1 MDGTILQSRS
11 IDKIRYQQVQKLD
24 SRTFKVHQLMLRLRI
39 PCRKSARL
47 KLASCEAR
55 LVSSSVSW

>member
-11 IDKIRYQQVQKLD
+11 IDKIRYQQVQKLE
-24 SRTFKVHQLMLRLRI
+24 SRTFKVHQLRFRLRI
-39 PCRKSARL
+39 PCRKSTML

-55 LVSSSVSW
+55 LESS

>member
-11 IDKIRYQQVQKLD
+11 IDKIRYQQVQKLE
-24 SRTFKVHQLMLRLRI
+24 SRTFKVHQLRFRLRI
-39 PCRKSARL
+39 PCRKSTRL

-55 LVSSSVSW
+55 LESS